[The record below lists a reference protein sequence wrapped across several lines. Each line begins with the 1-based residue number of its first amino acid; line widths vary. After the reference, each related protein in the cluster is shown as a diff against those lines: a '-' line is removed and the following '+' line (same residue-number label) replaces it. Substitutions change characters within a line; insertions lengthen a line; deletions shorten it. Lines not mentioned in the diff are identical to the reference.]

1 MTEDWMPLLE
11 RYLDYAAR
19 HYRLVGLPEHVPPAS
34 PEQLAF
40 LSAEADRQDVVV
52 VPEIE
57 RLLAKVN
64 GVAFNSLWF
73 YGIGIE
79 SRNDRY
85 GRIDLLEMNLLI
97 EEREE
102 DTLYGQW
109 TDQFFVYVAAT
120 GTFERRSK
128 SGWDPYDEYETC
140 DGMIAAIF
148 TEALEYLDEREAL
161 RSP

>member
-1 MTEDWMPLLE
+1 MSEDWMPLLD
-11 RYLDYAAR
+11 RYLAYAAR
-19 HYRLVGLPEHVPPAS
+19 HYRRVGLPENVPPAT

-40 LSAEADRQDVVV
+40 LSAEADKQDVVI

-64 GVAFNSLWF
+64 GVAYNGLWF
-73 YGIGIE
+73 YGIGVD

-120 GTFERRSK
+120 GTFERRSIA
-128 SGWDPYDEYETC
+128 GGDPYDEYETC
-140 DGMIAAIF
+140 DEMIAAIF
-148 TEALEYLDEREAL
+148 TEALEYLDEREA
-161 RSP
+161 RGSP